1 MAIVDLADS
10 GAETAREIEKATGRA
25 TTFVKADIS
34 KEAEAEA
41 AVAAVEAALGPVD
54 ILVNNAGITR
64 DGLAVLMSES
74 DWDAVLTV
82 NLKGAFLMSK
92 AVLRGMIK
100 RRQGSIVS
108 ISSVVGRRG
117 NAGQANYSAA
127 KAGLIGLTK
136 ILAREVASR
145 NVRVNAVAPGYI
157 ETEMTAA
164 LDEKARNALISQ
176 IPLGRIGTPEAVAD
190 AVAFLAG
197 DSASFITGAVLR
209 GRRRSG
215 YLAERGGDG
224 HDRQRRGLS
233 NTSGWLSP
241 VSASSRPSVS
251 ARLPF
256 LEALLAGRS
265 GVWRIERFDTT
276 EFPVKIAAE
285 VRDFDASGLHRQEDG
300 PSGWIATPSTGPPL
314 PHWPWRTPAIRW
326 MKIPTRSER

>member
-1 MAIVDLADS
+1 MSATTPRDASLRGRVALVTGGARGIGKAIALRLAEDGAKVAIVDMAET
-10 GAETAREIEKATGRA
+10 GAETAREIEQATGRA

-34 KEAEAEA
+34 KEDEARA

-64 DGLAVLMSES
+64 DGLALVMSES
-74 DWDAVLTV
+74 DWDAVLAV

-100 RRQGSIVS
+100 RRRGSIVS

-117 NAGQANYSAA
+117 NAGQVNYSAA

-136 ILAREVASR
+136 SLAREVASR

-164 LDEKARNALISQ
+164 LDEPARNALINQ

-197 DSASFITGAVLR
+197 DSASFITGAVLPVD
-209 GRRRSG
+209 
-215 YLAERGGDG
+215 GGLG
-224 HDRQRRGLS
+224 
-233 NTSGWLSP
+233 
-241 VSASSRPSVS
+241 
-251 ARLPF
+251 
-256 LEALLAGRS
+256 
-265 GVWRIERFDTT
+265 I
-276 EFPVKIAAE
+276 
-285 VRDFDASGLHRQEDG
+285 
-300 PSGWIATPSTGPPL
+300 
-314 PHWPWRTPAIRW
+314 
-326 MKIPTRSER
+326 